1 MVRLNMMDILLMINL
16 KEEVN
21 IFMKMVNIMLANGQK
36 EKGMAK
42 ENYIV
47 RIIR

>member
-1 MVRLNMMDILLMINL
+1 MMDISSTINL
-16 KEEVN
+16 KEKVN
-21 IFMKMVNIMLANGQK
+21 IFMKMVNIILANGQK